1 MTRSFS
7 DFSAG
12 LLALKESLE
21 KKEDIANVAGDGAV
35 SMPPTA
41 RKPIKRKK
49 MTFNVSPEVF
59 AAFKKGKSKFE
70 ETGGGRESGSDSWKQ
85 YMRRQTNTINWS
97 HELPLAQ
104 GIKFDL
110 DI

>member
-70 ETGGGRESGSDSWKQ
+70 KWSKYLDLTDESQAAIFLGNQKSYRCYYTTKFCNRRNKSD
-85 YMRRQTNTINWS
+85 
-97 HELPLAQ
+97 
-104 GIKFDL
+104 
-110 DI
+110 